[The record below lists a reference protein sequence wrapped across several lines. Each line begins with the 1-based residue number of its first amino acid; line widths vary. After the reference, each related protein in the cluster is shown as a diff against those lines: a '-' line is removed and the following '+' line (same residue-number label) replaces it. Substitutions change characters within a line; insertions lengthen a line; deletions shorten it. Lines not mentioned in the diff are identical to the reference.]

1 MAVGLRRCKALDWCG
16 CVITDKIKNRSQT
29 ILQGPVAQLG
39 ERIVRND
46 EVVGSIPTSS
56 TNIYAGSFD
65 LAQDFGRELACLLR
79 RLD

>member
-1 MAVGLRRCKALDWCG
+1 MLSPVRSNFAQIRRSSLNADGKISGEPCG
-16 CVITDKIKNRSQT
+16 A
-29 ILQGPVAQLG
+29 VAQLG